1 MKDFKELKV
10 WKKAHE
16 LTLDVY
22 RATDTF
28 PKAEWF
34 GLRSQIRRA
43 SSSIGANL
51 AEGCGRRRDG
61 EFGRFVSIAL
71 GSASELECHLLLA
84 RDLRYLEQV
93 THEHIQAQLD
103 EICRMLMSLQ
113 QCLQVAKDAE
123 RQLAARS

>member
-84 RDLRYLEQV
+84 RDLRFLEHV
-93 THEHIQAQLD
+93 DHERAQAQLD
-103 EICRMLMSLQ
+103 EVCRMLMALHQ
-113 QCLQVAKDAE
+113 RPQAAKNAE
-123 RQLAARS
+123 QKLAARS

>member
-84 RDLRYLEQV
+84 RDLRYLEHV
-93 THEHIQAQLD
+93 DHELIQAQLD
-103 EICRMLMSLQ
+103 EVCRMLMSLHQ
-113 QCLQVAKDAE
+113 RLQAAKSRKD
-123 RQLAARS
+123 S

>member
-10 WKKAHE
+10 WSRSHE
-16 LTLDVY
+16 LTLHVY
-22 RATDTF
+22 RATEAF
-28 PKAEWF
+28 PKSEWF

-43 SSSIGANL
+43 CSSIGANI

-84 RDLRYLEQV
+84 RDLHYLDEV
-93 THEHIQAQLD
+93 HHEEIRTQLD
-103 EICRMLMSLQ
+103 EVCRMLISLH
-113 QCLQVAKDAE
+113 K
-123 RQLAARS
+123 RLAAPKNSEQASS

>member
-16 LTLDVY
+16 LTLEVY
-22 RATDTF
+22 RSTETF
-28 PKAEWF
+28 PKPEWF

-71 GSASELECHLLLA
+71 GSASELECQLLLA
-84 RDLRYLEQV
+84 RDLQFLEHV
-93 THEHIQAQLD
+93 DHKRMQAQLN
-103 EICRMLMSLQ
+103 EVCKMLMSLHQ
-113 QCLQVAKDAE
+113 RLQAAKNSE
-123 RQLAARS
+123 QELAAKS